1 MRERETRIVLDE
13 ADRHH
18 QVPRHGLGVALV
30 QAQQIATDGCVEI
43 GRLHVLGQIRF
54 LGTRRASIH
63 GPAAAGA
70 SALTAASTILLSAV
84 VVARFAPALET
95 AAFAALAAIETAIL
109 GIPATAF
116 APRVIGTVTTPL
128 ETTALTGITATL
140 VSATL
145 TLAAPG
151 EAAPFAGIPAAIETT
166 TFATRLEA
174 SVIGVTPRL
183 ETTALT
189 GITAPLVPTALTR
202 AAAVEPAAIL
212 GTTALVSTALGTAT
226 IEATAFATAA
236 AESTTL
242 ARATAAE
249 TAAILGTATLVS
261 TTLGTAA
268 LTGIATVEPATVAGP
283 TTVETAAFTGS
294 ATTVETATLP

>member
-1 MRERETRIVLDE
+1 MREREARIVLDE

-30 QAQQIATDGCVEI
+30 QTQQIATDGCVEI

-70 SALTAASTILLSAV
+70 SALTAASTILQSTV

-95 AAFAALAAIETAIL
+95 AALAALAAIETAIL

-116 APRVIGTVTTPL
+116 APWVIGTVTTPL
-128 ETTALTGITATL
+128 ETTARAGVTATL

-166 TFATRLEA
+166 TLAARLEA

-183 ETTALT
+183 EATALT
-189 GITAPLVPTALTR
+189 GIAAPLVPTALTR

-212 GTTALVSTALGTAT
+212 GATALVSTALGTTTLAPT
-226 IEATAFATAA
+226 A
-236 AESTTL
+236 AESTAL

-268 LTGIATVEPATVAGP
+268 LTGIATVEPATVARA